1 MRRADRKDDI
11 SSLLGPVWRNR
22 GHDEPL
28 MPGRGDVRHPFGASH
43 PGALRWPRLVLCV
56 GVCCRVGWCPASG
69 GAVALGGV
77 ACRGALQ
84 CWGFGRASGRTGSG
98 CAPALGPGLALG
110 ALWPGAAIW
119 SGPGVLFRGF
129 MMLLLSAL
137 VMIPVMA
144 TCWCGHRVPW
154 C

>member
-1 MRRADRKDDI
+1 
-11 SSLLGPVWRNR
+11 
-22 GHDEPL
+22 

-43 PGALRWPRLVLCV
+43 LGRSGGL
-56 GVCCRVGWCPASG
+56 GWCCVSG
-69 GAVALGGV
+69 CAVALGGV